1 MNLWHLFQKLR
12 PFVRPYRML
21 VIATL
26 ILTLIGSFTAQVNAL
41 TLHYAVD
48 SINALIEAGQGLA
61 AGWHI
66 LITISAIL
74 LGKEIINAFV
84 AGALTRWK
92 TELISRIIPEN
103 LNIVR
108 AAKKVHDVGSNDH
121 DCYMW
126 AKVNE
131 LRQYLAK
138 DTIDVKSLFSL
149 VEEALNDGDYE
160 TASALQI
167 EMYDKIEELKVM
179 YAEYKKNI
187 I

>member
-1 MNLWHLFQKLR
+1 
-12 PFVRPYRML
+12 
-21 VIATL
+21 
-26 ILTLIGSFTAQVNAL
+26 
-41 TLHYAVD
+41 
-48 SINALIEAGQGLA
+48 
-61 AGWHI
+61 
-66 LITISAIL
+66 
-74 LGKEIINAFV
+74 
-84 AGALTRWK
+84 
-92 TELISRIIPEN
+92 
-103 LNIVR
+103 
-108 AAKKVHDVGSNDH
+108 
-121 DCYMW
+121 MW

-167 EMYDKIEELKVM
+167 EMYDRIEELKVM